1 MSKHPT
7 GPRQKSSSREK
18 PEERNPVFTG
28 KLIGHRDGFGFLK
41 PDQGG
46 DDVFVSPREMLKAMH
61 GDRVS
66 ARLSGTDRRG
76 RPEAVIEEV
85 LEHAVSRLV
94 GRLVHERGMTLVI
107 PEDQRIKHDVVID
120 LGEVAGA
127 QPGQVVVV
135 EILDPPTRYT
145 PPIGRVV
152 EILGGVDDPGMEVEI
167 AVRKFDVPWQF
178 SAEALALAEQLPEQ
192 IRRADLK
199 GRVDLRDLPFMTID
213 GDDARDFDDAVYA
226 EPAGTA
232 RRASTRLL
240 VAIADVGHYVHSGDA
255 LDRDAYERATSVY
268 FPRRVIPMLPE
279 KLSNGLCSLNPN
291 VERLVLVCDMVVSAA
306 GKVTAYQ
313 FYEAVIISAARLTYD
328 QAWSAMADPEG
339 SEANGLGP
347 LHAALMNLVRVYEAL
362 AGERSERGAIE
373 LETVE
378 TYMQVGTDGR
388 IEKILPR
395 VRNNAHRLIEECMLA
410 ANTSAADFLK
420 RMKRHGLYRVHEGPT
435 PERLKSLRDF
445 LKLQGLSLSGGDDPQ
460 PADYAELS
468 KKLLMRPDARLLQT
482 LLLRSMQQAIY
493 SPDNEGHFGLAYEA
507 YTHFT
512 SPIRRYPDLLT
523 HRVIKAALAS
533 KNYLPSFG
541 GDDLLL
547 SPEATAD
554 ASGQPPKLDADRLV
568 WWRRVGDHCS
578 AAERRAD
585 AASRDVEAWLKCQFM
600 RSRVGE
606 QFRGT
611 VTGVTSFGLF
621 ITLDSLYVEGLVHVS
636 ELGAEY
642 FQHNEVLHELRGER
656 TGVRFR
662 LYDPVS
668 VLVSRVD
675 LDGRR
680 IEFRLVPSVVR
691 SVRKQS
697 QPNREGAEWEAP
709 IDDLDELEGG
719 PWPAVEDDAW
729 PERVGDPL
737 ATRRPALPSGLAKAS
752 GLGELVKPAAGLKPP
767 KTIKPE
773 RGSRAALLT
782 ELAAVTTA
790 KGGKGGKVN
799 KPSKAVKAVKTVK
812 TVKATKPPK
821 AMKAAA
827 NPGQGRTARKRRRSD

>member
-1 MSKHPT
+1 
-7 GPRQKSSSREK
+7 
-18 PEERNPVFTG
+18 
-28 KLIGHRDGFGFLK
+28 
-41 PDQGG
+41 
-46 DDVFVSPREMLKAMH
+46 
-61 GDRVS
+61 
-66 ARLSGTDRRG
+66 
-76 RPEAVIEEV
+76 
-85 LEHAVSRLV
+85 
-94 GRLVHERGMTLVI
+94 VHERGMTLVI
-107 PEDQRIKHDVVID
+107 PEDQRIKHDIVID
-120 LGEVAGA
+120 AGEVAGA

-145 PPIGRVV
+145 PPIGLVV

-167 AVRKFDVPWQF
+167 AVRKFDVPSQF
-178 SAEALALAEQLPEQ
+178 STEALAIADALPEQ
-192 IRRADLK
+192 IRRSDVK
-199 GRVDLRDLPFMTID
+199 GRIDLRDLPFMTID

-226 EPAGTA
+226 EPAETT
-232 RRASTRLL
+232 RRSSTRLL
-240 VAIADVGHYVHSGDA
+240 VAIADVGHYVQSGDA

-291 VERLVLVCDMVVSAA
+291 VERLVLVCDMVISAA

-339 SEANGLGP
+339 VEANRLGP
-347 LHAALMNLVRVYEAL
+347 LHSALMNLVRVYESL
-362 AGERSERGAIE
+362 AAARAKRGAIE

-410 ANTSAADFLK
+410 ANTSAADFLR

-468 KKLLMRPDARLLQT
+468 KKLLARPDARLLQT

-493 SPDNEGHFGLAYEA
+493 SPDNAGHFGLAYEA

-547 SPEATAD
+547 SPEAAAD
-554 ASGQPPKLDADRLV
+554 ASGQPSKFDADRLD

-585 AASRDVEAWLKCQFM
+585 EASRDVGAWLKCQFM

-642 FQHNEVLHELRGER
+642 FQYNEVLHELRGER

-697 QPNREGAEWEAP
+697 QSTREALDWEAP
-709 IDDLDELEGG
+709 TNDDLQALGPG
-719 PWPAVEDDAW
+719 PWPDDDEPW
-729 PERVGDPL
+729 PEL
-737 ATRRPALPSGLAKAS
+737 AGRTVEEGRGARLPKSLKAPGSNARGKSLAGGSKTLKTSRLRSGSTAAALSQ
-752 GLGELVKPAAGLKPP
+752 VPAAPGK
-767 KTIKPE
+767 
-773 RGSRAALLT
+773 A
-782 ELAAVTTA
+782 
-790 KGGKGGKVN
+790 GKGGKSG
-799 KPSKAVKAVKTVK
+799 K
-812 TVKATKPPK
+812 TKPKSAKAPK
-821 AMKAAA
+821 GVKGAKGSTKSVQA
-827 NPGQGRTARKRRRSD
+827 RSSRKR

>member
-1 MSKHPT
+1 
-7 GPRQKSSSREK
+7 
-18 PEERNPVFTG
+18 
-28 KLIGHRDGFGFLK
+28 
-41 PDQGG
+41 
-46 DDVFVSPREMLKAMH
+46 
-61 GDRVS
+61 
-66 ARLSGTDRRG
+66 
-76 RPEAVIEEV
+76 
-85 LEHAVSRLV
+85 
-94 GRLVHERGMTLVI
+94 
-107 PEDQRIKHDVVID
+107 
-120 LGEVAGA
+120 
-127 QPGQVVVV
+127 
-135 EILDPPTRYT
+135 
-145 PPIGRVV
+145 
-152 EILGGVDDPGMEVEI
+152 
-167 AVRKFDVPWQF
+167 
-178 SAEALALAEQLPEQ
+178 
-192 IRRADLK
+192 
-199 GRVDLRDLPFMTID
+199 
-213 GDDARDFDDAVYA
+213 
-226 EPAGTA
+226 
-232 RRASTRLL
+232 
-240 VAIADVGHYVHSGDA
+240 
-255 LDRDAYERATSVY
+255 
-268 FPRRVIPMLPE
+268 
-279 KLSNGLCSLNPN
+279 
-291 VERLVLVCDMVVSAA
+291 
-306 GKVTAYQ
+306 
-313 FYEAVIISAARLTYD
+313 
-328 QAWSAMADPEG
+328 MADPQG
-339 SEANGLGP
+339 IEATRLGP
-347 LHAALMNLVRVYEAL
+347 LHAALMNLVRVYETL
-362 AGERSERGAIE
+362 AGARSERGAIE

-378 TYMQVGTDGR
+378 TFMQVGTDGR

-410 ANTSAADFLK
+410 ANTSAADFLR

-468 KKLLMRPDARLLQT
+468 KKLLARPDARLLQT

-493 SPDNEGHFGLAYEA
+493 SPDNAGHFGLAYEA

-547 SPEATAD
+547 SPEAAAD
-554 ASGQPPKLDADRLV
+554 TSGQPPKLDADRLD

-585 AASRDVEAWLKCQFM
+585 EASRDVEAWLKCQFM

-642 FQHNEVLHELRGER
+642 FQYNEVLHELRGER

-697 QPNREGAEWEAP
+697 QPDRDGAEWDAP
-709 IDDLDELEGG
+709 AVDDLAEIEGG
-719 PWPAVEDDAW
+719 PWPVADEPAW
-729 PERVGDPL
+729 PELVGDPVGRGGGL
-737 ATRRPALPSGLAKAS
+737 RSANPAPLSKSSA
-752 GLGELVKPAAGLKPP
+752 PAM
-767 KTIKPE
+767 
-773 RGSRAALLT
+773 
-782 ELAAVTTA
+782 A
-790 KGGKGGKVN
+790 KGGKGGKS
-799 KPSKAVKAVKTVK
+799 SKSK
-812 TVKATKPPK
+812 PK
-821 AMKAAA
+821 AAKAAK
-827 NPGQGRTARKRRRSD
+827 GIK